1 MTLSRSLVGMLVA
14 CLCFAFVTSVGVS
27 AVRAEEQFK
36 QVKLSDQMIKGFIAA
51 QADLAA
57 LAQKHPPKETDKP
70 DPQIQAELE
79 SIAKKHG
86 FASFAEF
93 DDVAF
98 NISFVMGGIDPQ
110 SGDFTDQITQIK
122 KEIED
127 VKADKSVPDDQKKQ
141 MLDDLAEALKNT
153 PPLQFPENIEV
164 VKKFR
169 GEIAK
174 VLQQ

>member
-1 MTLSRSLVGMLVA
+1 MTLSRSLFGLVFA
-14 CLCFAFVTSVGVS
+14 FLSFAFVAMVGAA
-27 AVRAEEQFK
+27 AVKAEEPFK
-36 QVKLSDQMIKGFIAA
+36 QVKLSEDMVKNFIAA
-51 QADLAA
+51 QKDLAV
-57 LAQKHPPKETDKP
+57 LAQKNPPPAENDKP
-70 DPQIQAELE
+70 DPKIQAELE
-79 SIAKKHG
+79 AIAKKHG

-110 SGDFTDQITQIK
+110 SGNFTDQISQIK

-164 VKKFR
+164 VKKYR
-169 GEIAK
+169 EDIAK
-174 VLQQ
+174 VLQ

>member
-1 MTLSRSLVGMLVA
+1 MSLTRV
-14 CLCFAFVTSVGVS
+14 FAALALAIFGLGALAYPGSPAT
-27 AVRAEEQFK
+27 AAEEPFK
-36 QVKLSDQMIKGFIAA
+36 QLKLSEKMVQGFIAA
-51 QADLAA
+51 QQDLAE
-57 LAQKHPPKETDKP
+57 LAKKNPPAPTDKP
-70 DPQIQAELE
+70 DPKIQAELE
-79 SIAKKHG
+79 AIAKKHG

-110 SGDFTDQITQIK
+110 TGNYTDQQSLIK

-153 PPLQFPENIEV
+153 PPLQFPENVEL
-164 VKKFR
+164 VKKYR
-169 GEIAK
+169 DQIAK
-174 VLQQ
+174 VLN